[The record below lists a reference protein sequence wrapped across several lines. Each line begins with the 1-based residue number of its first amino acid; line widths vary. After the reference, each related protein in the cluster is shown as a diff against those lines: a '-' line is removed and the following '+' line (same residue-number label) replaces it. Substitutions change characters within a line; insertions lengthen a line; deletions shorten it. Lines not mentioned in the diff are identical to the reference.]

1 MWHELNYIDISEAGD
16 ISTEVRV
23 LPVSQWFSGHFP
35 GEPILPGIAQLGI
48 VYDTVC
54 GARKRLFSLAGFSRV
69 KFKKIIRPQD
79 CLKITVAPKA
89 DKEGVFTF
97 RIVVD
102 RDIACS
108 GSMTL
113 EKREGLQG
121 PQTLPIIQEQGVHTN
136 EQH

>member
-1 MWHELNYIDISEAGD
+1 MNHIDISETGE

-23 LPVSQWFSGHFP
+23 SPESQWFSGHFP

-48 VYDTVC
+48 VYDTFC
-54 GARKRLFSLAGFSRV
+54 GARKRRFSLAGFSRV

-79 CLKITVAPKA
+79 RLKITVTQKA
-89 DKEGVFTF
+89 GKEGVFTF
-97 RIVVD
+97 RIVVG

-113 EKREGLQG
+113 RSREKEND
-121 PQTLPIIQEQGVHTN
+121 E
-136 EQH
+136 

>member
-1 MWHELNYIDISEAGD
+1 MWHELNRIDISEAGE

-35 GEPILPGIAQLGI
+35 DEPILPGIAQLGI

-54 GARKRLFSLAGFSRV
+54 GARKRLFSPAGFSRV

-79 CLKITVAPKA
+79 CLKITIAPKA

-113 EKREGLQG
+113 KEREGLQE
-121 PQTLPIIQEQGVHTN
+121 PRTLPNI
-136 EQH
+136 

>member
-1 MWHELNYIDISEAGD
+1 MWHELNHIDISEAGE
-16 ISTEVRV
+16 ISAEIRV
-23 LPVSQWFSGHFP
+23 PPESQWFSGHFP

-54 GARKRLFSLAGFSRV
+54 GARERLFSLAGFSRV

-113 EKREGLQG
+113 EEREGLRA
-121 PQTLPIIQEQGVHTN
+121 PRTLPNI
-136 EQH
+136 

>member
-54 GARKRLFSLAGFSRV
+54 WARKRHFNLAGFSRV

-113 EKREGLQG
+113 KEREGLQE
-121 PQTLPIIQEQGVHTN
+121 PRTLPNIQEQGVHTN

>member
-1 MWHELNYIDISEAGD
+1 MWHELNHIDISTAGE

-23 LPVSQWFSGHFP
+23 PPESQWFSGHFP

-48 VYDTVC
+48 IYDTVC
-54 GARKRLFSLAGFSRV
+54 GARKRLFNLAGFSRV

-102 RDIACS
+102 REIACS

-113 EKREGLQG
+113 RSRKK
-121 PQTLPIIQEQGVHTN
+121 VN
-136 EQH
+136 E

>member
-1 MWHELNYIDISEAGD
+1 MWHELNHIDISETGE

-23 LPVSQWFSGHFP
+23 SPESQWFSGHFP

-79 CLKITVAPKA
+79 SLKITVTPKA
-89 DKEGVFTF
+89 DKDGVFTF

-113 EKREGLQG
+113 RSREKG
-121 PQTLPIIQEQGVHTN
+121 N
-136 EQH
+136 E

>member
-1 MWHELNYIDISEAGD
+1 MWHELNHIDISETGE
-16 ISTEVRV
+16 ISTEVRMPPES
-23 LPVSQWFSGHFP
+23 LWFSGHFP

-48 VYDTVC
+48 VFDTFC
-54 GARKRLFSLAGFSRV
+54 GARRRLFTLTGFSRV

-79 CLKITVAPKA
+79 SLKITVTPKA

-113 EKREGLQG
+113 RSREKG
-121 PQTLPIIQEQGVHTN
+121 N
-136 EQH
+136 E

>member
-1 MWHELNYIDISEAGD
+1 MWHEVNHVDISKAGE

-23 LPVSQWFSGHFP
+23 PPESQWFSGHFP

-79 CLKITVAPKA
+79 CLKVTVAPKT
-89 DKEGVFTF
+89 DKEGVFIF

-102 RDIACS
+102 SDIACS

-113 EKREGLQG
+113 RSRE
-121 PQTLPIIQEQGVHTN
+121 N
-136 EQH
+136 ENDSS